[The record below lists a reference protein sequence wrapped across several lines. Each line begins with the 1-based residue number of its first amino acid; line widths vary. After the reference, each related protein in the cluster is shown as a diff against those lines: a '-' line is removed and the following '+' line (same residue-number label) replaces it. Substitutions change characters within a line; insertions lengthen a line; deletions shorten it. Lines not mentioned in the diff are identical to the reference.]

1 MSELTTAVQ
10 EPLLKENK
18 NRFVLFP
25 IEHDDIWQYYKKAE
39 ASIWTAE
46 EIDLH
51 QDLSDWNDK
60 LTEDERYFVK
70 HVLAF
75 FAASDGIVNENLA
88 ENFVNEVQ
96 YTEAKFFYGFQ
107 IMMENIHSETYSLL
121 IDTLIKNPQEAKE
134 LFNAIETFDAI
145 KKKADWALKWID
157 SPSFAERL
165 IAFAA
170 VEGIFFSGSFCSI
183 FWLKKRGLMPG
194 LTFSN
199 ELISRDEGLHCDF
212 AVHLHNEHLINQVP
226 KERIK
231 EIIMDALEI
240 EREFITESLPARLIG
255 MNQDLMSQYL
265 EFVTDR
271 LLLELNC
278 EKVYNSTNPF
288 DFMEMI
294 SLQGKT
300 NFFEKRVGDYQKAG
314 VMKDK
319 DDTSDSRAL
328 SFDSDF

>member
-1 MSELTTAVQ
+1 MHDHNAH
-10 EPLLKENK
+10 EPILKENR

-25 IEHDDIWQYYKKAE
+25 IEHQDIWQIYKKAE

-46 EIDLH
+46 EIDMS
-51 QDLSDWNDK
+51 QDTVDWDNK
-60 LTEDERYFVK
+60 LTPDEQYFIK
-70 HVLAF
+70 HILAF

-88 ENFVNEVQ
+88 ENFLNEVQ

-121 IDTLIKNPQEAKE
+121 IDTYIKDAKE
-134 LFNAIETFDAI
+134 RDRLFHAIDTFDAI
-145 KKKADWALKWID
+145 KKKADWALRWIE

-170 VEGIFFSGSFCSI
+170 IEGIFFSGAFCSI

-212 AVHLHNEHLINQVP
+212 AVHLHNNHLVHKVS

-231 EIIMDALEI
+231 QIIVEALDI
-240 EREFITESLPARLIG
+240 EREFITESLPVDLIG
-255 MNQDLMSQYL
+255 MNSRLMVSYL
-265 EFVTDR
+265 EFVADR
-271 LLLELNC
+271 LLTELRC
-278 EKVYNSTNPF
+278 EKVFHAENPF

-294 SLQGKT
+294 SLEGKT
-300 NFFEKRVGDYQKAG
+300 NFFEKRVAEYRKAG
-314 VMKDK
+314 VGLNEEA
-319 DDTSDSRAL
+319 SSES
-328 SFDSDF
+328 SFDLNAEF